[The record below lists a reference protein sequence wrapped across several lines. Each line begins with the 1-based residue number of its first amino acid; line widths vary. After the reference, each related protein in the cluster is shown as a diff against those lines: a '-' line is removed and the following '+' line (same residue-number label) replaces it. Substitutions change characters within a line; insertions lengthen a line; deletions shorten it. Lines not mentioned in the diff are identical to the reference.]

1 MKKLALLSIL
11 LLGSLAMAFAENQ
24 GITVGS
30 PYLVTQWCIG
40 KNLDIIWSFW
50 GSGPNM
56 KQDPGNQQVRI
67 VLVQAGVRARPRVIV
82 ESTPNNG
89 QFHWVIAS
97 DVVPGEYH
105 VRVVTLNK
113 LFKGESEVFT
123 IKSCPMFET
132 KGPRMINKS
141 AEFAMISF
149 GLIAGRVSGSTQG
162 NLLSGRKVRVLLKK
176 GGVPVISTE
185 YTLNAQGIADYQFT
199 HLQLGTYEVAVEK
212 VATPPPPDPASML
225 NVCFK
230 GTTPAQR
237 TVVIASGSTDITGQ
251 DFAILYDI
259 AFNMNGVCW

>member
-11 LLGSLAMAFAENQ
+11 LLASLTLAFAEDQ

-50 GSGPNM
+50 GSGPDM

-82 ESTPNNG
+82 ENAPNNG
-89 QFHWVIAS
+89 QYHWVIAG

-105 VRVVTLNK
+105 VRVATLNK

-132 KGPRMINKS
+132 KGPRLAPKP
-141 AEFAMISF
+141 AEFAMLSM
-149 GLIAGRVSGSTQG
+149 GLIAGRVSASTQG
-162 NLLSGRKVRVLLKK
+162 NLIAGRKIRVLLKK
-176 GGVPVISTE
+176 AGATVIAAE
-185 YTLNAQGIADYQFT
+185 YTLDALGGADYQFVR
-199 HLQLGTYEVAVEK
+199 LQMGTYEVAVEK
-212 VATPPPPDPASML
+212 VASPPPADPSTML

-237 TVVIASGSTDITGQ
+237 TVVIASGSTNITGQ
-251 DFAILYDI
+251 DFAILYDV
-259 AFNMNGVCW
+259 AFNMNGICW

>member
-11 LLGSLAMAFAENQ
+11 LLGLMAPAFAANQ
-24 GITVGS
+24 GISVGS

-40 KNLDIIWSFW
+40 KNLDINWSKW
-50 GSGPNM
+50 GDWTQLN
-56 KQDPGNQQVRI
+56 QDPGNQQVSI
-67 VLVQAGVRARPRVIV
+67 LLVQVGVRAHPRMIAA
-82 ESTPNNG
+82 SAPNNG
-89 QFHWVIAS
+89 QFDWTIAT

-113 LFKGESEVFT
+113 LFKAQSEVFT
-123 IKSCPMFET
+123 IKSCPLFET
-132 KGPRMINKS
+132 KGPRMINKP

-149 GLIAGRVSGSTQG
+149 GLVAGRVSGSTQG
-162 NLLSGRKVRVLLKK
+162 NLLAGRKVRVLLKK
-176 GGVPVISTE
+176 GGAPVISTE
-185 YTLNAQGIADYQFT
+185 YTLNAQGMADYQFT
-199 HLQLGTYEVAVEK
+199 HLQLGTYEVSVEK
-212 VATPPPPDPASML
+212 VVTPMPPDSL

-259 AFNMNGVCW
+259 AFNMNGLCW